1 MENNN
6 ATLVEAKKAYTNQLI
21 SLITPQVYEGIKD
34 LYECAKKNMK
44 GKNVRH
50 SFQIELGGVSVWNQL
65 IIDNETERI
74 IKNTNCGYLDKL
86 VTVIFINSTKILA
99 SAYIGAQYTNTLE
112 ISVPKLSHF
121 IHRVYIETAKEFY
134 KNPFLLDENLKPRE
148 RQDNLRSSIE
158 AIKFGIEQAILRLL
172 PIGEILSRDVASNV
186 PQLEGPVQETSSVQE
201 EEEEFDETLDDASTE
216 EESDDEPL
224 NNEEE
229 KQVLENTK
237 TVKGEPIVENTET
250 TETVTEIVED
260 ITEPVLENIQL
271 EGGGDVTDVV
281 KDNITD
287 DVTDVV
293 TDNVTDDVTDD
304 VTDESV
310 GENEEKFV
318 TEKVSQTGSDGDSLS
333 VEDINEANK
342 EFIEEKKEDPTLVDD
357 IVEEINLKNIKLED
371 TNFEEKSNDPLT
383 VNKIEESVFV
393 ENIEEPSTPTSPV
406 LEEVRETFQEKETV
420 LKPER
425 SIESDFMENV
435 EGLNEESIELEN
447 GVDNINMEVVPNV
460 ADRTNEM
467 LKSMR
472 IDLHMNKKRFVNPY
486 RLKHQMNEK
495 RQDRLRNIRVKKNSG
510 LGLSQYL

>member
-1 MENNN
+1 M
-6 ATLVEAKKAYTNQLI
+6 
-21 SLITPQVYEGIKD
+21 
-34 LYECAKKNMK
+34 
-44 GKNVRH
+44 
-50 SFQIELGGVSVWNQL
+50 
-65 IIDNETERI
+65 
-74 IKNTNCGYLDKL
+74 
-86 VTVIFINSTKILA
+86 
-99 SAYIGAQYTNTLE
+99 
-112 ISVPKLSHF
+112 
-121 IHRVYIETAKEFY
+121 
-134 KNPFLLDENLKPRE
+134 
-148 RQDNLRSSIE
+148 
-158 AIKFGIEQAILRLL
+158 
-172 PIGEILSRDVASNV
+172 
-186 PQLEGPVQETSSVQE
+186 
-201 EEEEFDETLDDASTE
+201 
-216 EESDDEPL
+216 
-224 NNEEE
+224 
-229 KQVLENTK
+229 
-237 TVKGEPIVENTET
+237 
-250 TETVTEIVED
+250 
-260 ITEPVLENIQL
+260 
-271 EGGGDVTDVV
+271 
-281 KDNITD
+281 
-287 DVTDVV
+287 
-293 TDNVTDDVTDD
+293 
-304 VTDESV
+304 

-383 VNKIEESVFV
+383 VNKMEESVFV

-447 GVDNINMEVVPNV
+447 GVDNINMKVVPNV